1 MMPNDRLVR
10 TFMIVVAVLV
20 ILGLLFSAL
29 PVPSR

>member
-10 TFMIVVAVLV
+10 AFMIIVAVFV

-29 PVPSR
+29 PLPIR